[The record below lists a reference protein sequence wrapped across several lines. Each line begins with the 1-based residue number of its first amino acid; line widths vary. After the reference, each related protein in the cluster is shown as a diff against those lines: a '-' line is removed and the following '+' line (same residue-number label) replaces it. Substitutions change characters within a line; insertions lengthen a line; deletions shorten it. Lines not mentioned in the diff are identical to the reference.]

1 MNKDFSTLFIEIN
14 DSQFIFYVSK
24 IDEKND
30 FKILSELK
38 IPLEGIDN
46 YRFSDFGKVSDILK
60 KNIYSIEKKLDFTFK
75 EVVLIL
81 DNFKPT
87 FVNLS
92 GFKILNGSQV
102 LKENIT
108 YILNTLKSYVDTTEL
123 DKIVVHI
130 FNSKFYLDNKKIENL
145 PIGLFGDFY
154 SHELSFSLINK
165 NDYKNLKNVFE
176 NCNLKIRKLLLKS
189 FIKGAF
195 ISNNNK
201 NIETFFQASIGKHK
215 CKILF
220 FENNSLKY
228 EQEFKFGQNIIIQDI
243 AKITSLKMN
252 NVEKILNNT
261 RFNNE
266 ILEEELINSELLNN
280 EFNKRIKKKL
290 IQDIS
295 IARIKEIFEIMIF
308 KNINLSYYY
317 DNTKTIF
324 IEIENELKES
334 GLRDLF
340 KITFS
345 EEKDLNISIIDN
357 LSTTGIVKTANKL
370 VHFGWNKEAIPISEP
385 KKSIIARLFNAIFE

>member
-1 MNKDFSTLFIEIN
+1 M
-14 DSQFIFYVSK
+14 
-24 IDEKND
+24 
-30 FKILSELK
+30 
-38 IPLEGIDN
+38 
-46 YRFSDFGKVSDILK
+46 
-60 KNIYSIEKKLDFTFK
+60 
-75 EVVLIL
+75 
-81 DNFKPT
+81 
-87 FVNLS
+87 
-92 GFKILNGSQV
+92 
-102 LKENIT
+102 
-108 YILNTLKSYVDTTEL
+108 
-123 DKIVVHI
+123 
-130 FNSKFYLDNKKIENL
+130 
-145 PIGLFGDFY
+145 
-154 SHELSFSLINK
+154 
-165 NDYKNLKNVFE
+165 
-176 NCNLKIRKLLLKS
+176 
-189 FIKGAF
+189 
-195 ISNNNK
+195 
-201 NIETFFQASIGKHK
+201 
-215 CKILF
+215 
-220 FENNSLKY
+220 KY

>member
-1 MNKDFSTLFIEIN
+1 M
-14 DSQFIFYVSK
+14 
-24 IDEKND
+24 
-30 FKILSELK
+30 
-38 IPLEGIDN
+38 
-46 YRFSDFGKVSDILK
+46 
-60 KNIYSIEKKLDFTFK
+60 
-75 EVVLIL
+75 IL

-220 FENNSLKY
+220 FENNLKY

-295 IARIKEIFEIMIF
+295 IARIKVFRD
-308 KNINLSYYY
+308 Y
-317 DNTKTIF
+317 DI
-324 IEIENELKES
+324 
-334 GLRDLF
+334 
-340 KITFS
+340 
-345 EEKDLNISIIDN
+345 
-357 LSTTGIVKTANKL
+357 
-370 VHFGWNKEAIPISEP
+370 
-385 KKSIIARLFNAIFE
+385 